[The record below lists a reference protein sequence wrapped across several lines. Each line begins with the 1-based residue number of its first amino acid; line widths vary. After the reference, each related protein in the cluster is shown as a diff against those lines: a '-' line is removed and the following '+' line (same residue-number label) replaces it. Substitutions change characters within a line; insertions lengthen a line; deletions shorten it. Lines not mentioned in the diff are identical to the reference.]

1 MPGGH
6 AQWLPRT
13 GSRGGERRRSPG
25 PPGAV
30 GGPATHGCEIG
41 LCARGWL
48 RANGLP
54 RARSPGFRVTP
65 GTSQRVCGRRGSEGR
80 PNQWRRSSGSTAEGS
95 RRCRRRRDRSRSA
108 SLHGVFRGLDPPKSS
123 FGQCS
128 RTHKSCPR
136 AATLAKPT
144 RESVLESKPCS
155 KGANWGAEM
164 IDMIGNPT
172 LR

>member
-95 RRCRRRRDRSRSA
+95 RRCRRRRDLPLCMEFLGDLTPRNQVSA
-108 SLHGVFRGLDPPKSS
+108 NVAARTNHAPVRLHWPNRQGSQYWRANLAARGPI
-123 FGQCS
+123 
-128 RTHKSCPR
+128 
-136 AATLAKPT
+136 
-144 RESVLESKPCS
+144 
-155 KGANWGAEM
+155 GA
-164 IDMIGNPT
+164 